1 MFGYVMCNRGE
12 LNKEEQER
20 YQGVYCGLCKA
31 LEKRYGQLSR
41 LSLNYEMTF
50 LILLLSS
57 LYEPAETK
65 RSFKCALHP
74 LKNKTELTNKF
85 TDYAADMTIALTY
98 HKCLDDWNDEKKHL
112 QHLYSTHLKKAYDE
126 VRARYPRQ
134 CKVIEEGLEELAVI
148 ENTKGTTADNAVNS
162 FGKIVSEIF
171 IYEEDFWSKELRAF
185 GYDLG
190 RFIYLMDATIDYK
203 KDLKTKNYNPLI
215 LMKKQPEEMESVLK
229 VMIGGAAARFEDLPL
244 VQDGNLMR
252 NILYGG
258 VWQQYYARKSKKE
271 KKHD

>member
-20 YQGVYCGLCKA
+20 YQSVYCGLCKA

-57 LYEPAETK
+57 LYEPMETK
-65 RSFKCALHP
+65 QSFKCALHP
-74 LKNKTELTNKF
+74 LKNKIEVTNKF

-98 HKCLDDWNDEKKHL
+98 HKCLDDWNDERKHL
-112 QHLYSTHLKKAYDE
+112 QYLYSTHLKKAYDE
-126 VRARYPRQ
+126 VRVRYPRQ
-134 CKVIEEGLEELAVI
+134 CKAIEEGLEELSVI
-148 ENTKGTTADNAVNS
+148 ENTKGITADSAVNG

-171 IYEEDFWSKELRAF
+171 VYEDDFWSKELRAF

-203 KDLKTKNYNPLI
+203 KDLKTNNYNPLI
-215 LMKKQPEEMESVLK
+215 SMKKLPEEMEGVLK

-244 VQDGNLMR
+244 VQDENLMR

-258 VWQQYYARKSKKE
+258 VWQQYNARKSKKE